1 MDLSVSE
8 PMAELFMEQCVGET
22 SGHMAMIP
30 NNPTL
35 YGLCKA
41 HRIENK
47 ADFALFLRQ
56 VADKLTVEPK
66 F

>member
-1 MDLSVSE
+1 MDLMVSE
-8 PMAELFMEQCVGET
+8 PMAELFMTQCMGEVA
-22 SGHMAMIP
+22 GHMAMIP

-41 HRIENK
+41 HRINDK
-47 ADFALFLRQ
+47 DDFARFLRQ
-56 VADKLTVEPK
+56 VADQLTKEQK